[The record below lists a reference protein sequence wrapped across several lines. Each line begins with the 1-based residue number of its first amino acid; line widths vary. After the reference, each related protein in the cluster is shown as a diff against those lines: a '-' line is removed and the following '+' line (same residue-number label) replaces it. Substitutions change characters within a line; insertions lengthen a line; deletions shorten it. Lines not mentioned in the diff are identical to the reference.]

1 VLCTSPYALLK
12 PVKVAA
18 TLLGALRSATF
29 LSTYV
34 TLYWFTVCFTRSL
47 VLARLFPKI
56 SHDFWDGPFGGI
68 FAGCLICGSSV
79 WIENGRRRGEMAL
92 FVMPR
97 ALKSFLPE
105 KWMTG
110 SRGVRL
116 GER

>member
-1 VLCTSPYALLK
+1 M
-12 PVKVAA
+12 KVAA

-29 LSTYV
+29 LSVYV

-47 VLARLFPKI
+47 VLPRVFPKI
-56 SHDFWDGPFGGI
+56 SHDFWDGPYGAI
-68 FAGCLICGSSV
+68 FAGCLMCGSSV

-97 ALKSFLPE
+97 ALRTLLPE
-105 KWMTG
+105 KWMMR
-110 SRGVRL
+110 SRRVRL